1 MQQKVDQPAPVAQY
15 RRKIQPKTTVEEL
28 STTTEAPPQKQLPVQ
43 QKDLE
48 AEPGVVLTKV
58 PQNSDELLFYTQEKT
73 KELTAI

>member
-58 PQNSDELLFYTQEKT
+58 PQNSDSCYSIHRRKQKN
-73 KELTAI
+73 